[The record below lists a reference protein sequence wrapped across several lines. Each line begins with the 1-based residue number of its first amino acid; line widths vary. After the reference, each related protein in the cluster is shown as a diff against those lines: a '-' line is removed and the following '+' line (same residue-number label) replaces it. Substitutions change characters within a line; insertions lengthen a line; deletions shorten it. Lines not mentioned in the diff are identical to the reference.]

1 MNNRTEGS
9 GYLAKAEALIS
20 RDMQDT
26 MKRLV
31 KIEKLVEEILVM
43 RQEMVEFDRKRNYNR
58 EC

>member
-9 GYLAKAEALIS
+9 DYLAKAEALIS

-43 RQEMVEFDRKRNYNR
+43 R
-58 EC
+58 